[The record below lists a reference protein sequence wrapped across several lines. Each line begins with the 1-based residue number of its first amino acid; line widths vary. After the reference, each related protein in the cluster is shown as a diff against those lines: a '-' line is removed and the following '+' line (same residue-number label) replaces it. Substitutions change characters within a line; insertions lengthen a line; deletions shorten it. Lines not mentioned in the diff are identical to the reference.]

1 MSTLYEINREIVE
14 VIANA
19 VDPET
24 GEITGDLSSLETLEM
39 ARDEKIENTGLYIKN
54 LAADIEQLKN
64 EENALKQRRQ
74 IKEHRI
80 DRLKQYVSYSLQNAG
95 HKKFETPRLSLSF
108 RKTTAVDIDDM
119 DKLPEEYRR
128 TKTEIRADKTA
139 ISKAIKNGVEVD
151 GARLVERLSL
161 QIK

>member
-1 MSTLYEINREIVE
+1 MSTLYEINREIEE

-95 HKKFETPRLSLSF
+95 QKKFETPRLSLSF